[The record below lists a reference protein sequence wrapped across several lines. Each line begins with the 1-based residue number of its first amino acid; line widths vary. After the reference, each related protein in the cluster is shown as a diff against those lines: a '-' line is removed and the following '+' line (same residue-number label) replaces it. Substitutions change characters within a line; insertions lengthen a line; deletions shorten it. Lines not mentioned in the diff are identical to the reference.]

1 MQLVHKGEKKYV
13 MGMREVADA
22 ASIKAIDS
30 LVFSDSIFQTADEND
45 LVRLLNLVESYGAQ
59 TFAVD
64 SSTDIGLRVS
74 SLGGI
79 VALLRYT
86 IR

>member
-1 MQLVHKGEKKYV
+1 
-13 MGMREVADA
+13 MGPKEVDDA
-22 ASIKAIDS
+22 VRIKAAESII
-30 LVFSDSIFQTADEND
+30 FSDTIFKDSDEAGI
-45 LVRLLNLVESYGAQ
+45 VKMLNAAESHGAK
-59 TFAVD
+59 TYAVD

-79 VALLRYT
+79 VALLRFA